1 MPKRSPA
8 AGDSD
13 GEGIEG
19 RNEWW
24 SRHMGKAIAKV
35 LESLKFSALACIWPF
50 HFLARL
56 ITKGLFIRLLYPEMC
71 CILVEITLWSKIYS
85 QFFHHSQNT
94 FSCDLSEL
102 TSRLWSDEAV
112 NSAVVPQDGVPLSLG
127 MRLCHQIRAWNK
139 ELGGKIK
146 SKES

>member
-35 LESLKFSALACIWPF
+35 LESLKFSALACI
-50 HFLARL
+50 
-56 ITKGLFIRLLYPEMC
+56 
-71 CILVEITLWSKIYS
+71 
-85 QFFHHSQNT
+85 
-94 FSCDLSEL
+94 
-102 TSRLWSDEAV
+102 
-112 NSAVVPQDGVPLSLG
+112 
-127 MRLCHQIRAWNK
+127 
-139 ELGGKIK
+139 
-146 SKES
+146 